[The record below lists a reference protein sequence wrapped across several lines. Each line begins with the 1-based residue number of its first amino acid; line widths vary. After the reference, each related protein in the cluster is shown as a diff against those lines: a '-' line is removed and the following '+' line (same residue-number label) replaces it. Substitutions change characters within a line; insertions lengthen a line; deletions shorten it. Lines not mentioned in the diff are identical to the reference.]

1 MLSPDAKERIEDKAL
16 DKFVENGRTSKISD
30 VQIFG
35 EIPEWSDADR
45 YNMVDAECTIPGEII
60 KEWLYDDFNTI
71 IEKYLKV
78 TNYNSISEMSH
89 EQMFYSPIEY
99 FEYCMDLY
107 QEIEDYFWDQIY
119 PELQQSYFEDHA
131 EKI

>member
-1 MLSPDAKERIEDKAL
+1 MLSVDAKERIEDKAL
-16 DKFVENGRTSKISD
+16 DKFIENGRMSKISD
-30 VQIFG
+30 DVITG
-35 EIPEWSDADR
+35 EIPEWTDADR
-45 YNMVDAECTIPGEII
+45 YHMVDAKCVISGDVI

-71 IEKYLKV
+71 VEKYLKDAGF
-78 TNYNSISEMSH
+78 NSISEMSH